1 MARQNHNANYLFDV
15 DGETVW
21 EKLRVI
27 RGLLIDKQLA
37 LKVFELTE
45 EENSNLDI
53 TTTKYKKYIIYKE
66 FNEGLKQDLINEI
79 KFLEEFESYLAVEA
93 EKTRIDGKTD
103 DEMYEI
109 NFFHE
114 MEVRLVRKAQA
125 QIASSGRIGE
135 ELMLRLMKNKPAL
148 KICVQQG
155 LLNVDIENFIN
166 TPLLPSAD
174 VHTTAFL
181 ENKEVNQND

>member
-1 MARQNHNANYLFDV
+1 MARVNHNANYIYDV

-27 RGLLIDKQLA
+27 RAMLDDRRRAYQHSLLGMEEAKELDK
-37 LKVFELTE
+37 
-45 EENSNLDI
+45 NSWE
-53 TTTKYKKYIIYKE
+53 YKKHAIDEE
-66 FNEGLKQDLINEI
+66 FQKGLIQDAKNEI
-79 KFLEEFESYLAVEA
+79 KFLEEFELYLASEA
-93 EKTRIDGKTD
+93 EKTRIVGKTD

-114 MEVRLVRKAQA
+114 MEVRLVRMAQA
-125 QIASSGRIGE
+125 QIASCGRIND
-135 ELMLRLMKNKPAL
+135 ELMLRLMKNKSAL

-155 LLNVDIENFIN
+155 LLNSDIQKFID

-174 VHTTAFL
+174 IHTVTFL
-181 ENKEVNQND
+181 ENKKEEKNV

>member
-1 MARQNHNANYLFDV
+1 MARQNHNAQYIYDV

-27 RGLLIDKQLA
+27 RNMLDDRKRAYAIGLVNTDENEIKE
-37 LKVFELTE
+37 KNEFEKRKYEINKNFNASLLE
-45 EENSNLDI
+45 D
-53 TTTKYKKYIIYKE
+53 TK
-66 FNEGLKQDLINEI
+66 NEI
-79 KFLEEFESYLAVEA
+79 KFLEEFENYLVKEA
-93 EKTRIDGKTD
+93 EKTRIAGKTD

-114 MEVRLVRKAQA
+114 LEVRLVRKAQA
-125 QIASSGRIGE
+125 QIASSGRIQDD
-135 ELMLRLMKNKPAL
+135 LLLRLMKNKGAL

-155 LLNVDIENFIN
+155 LLTADIQNFID

-174 VHTTAFL
+174 VHTVAFL
-181 ENKEVNQND
+181 ENKQEVQND